1 MSEIAHSAVGDV
13 PIDSFKADSH
23 NGGKDAWVC
32 TRCGKVKDLRG
43 DHLRGK
49 MEVRSDC
56 WPCGKKATF
65 KLQSRL
71 SDDGSNNN
79 VPAASTVDDT
89 HQPKGVGNA
98 TIVGGFRAPVVPST
112 GDEHQFLFPAPVLQ
126 CSTPSLSAD
135 CSSVWKCSTCG
146 KVKPLSGDHLRGKT
160 EVRSDCWPCGC
171 KRTFVLSPVDG
182 EYGCSA
188 LPKEDASKTISKAS
202 ENVKEQATTG
212 AQIPVQPAATPFK
225 SVFGTQSSG
234 DAKPP
239 AATPFKSVF
248 GTQSSGD
255 AKPPAA
261 TPFKSVFGTQSSGDA
276 KPPAATPFK
285 SVFGT
290 QSSGDAKPPAATPF
304 KSVFGTQSSGDAKP
318 PAATP
323 FKSVFGTQSN
333 GDAKPPAATPFKSVF
348 GTQSSGDAKPP
359 AATPF
364 KSDSING
371 FFIKQTRAGIMSEI
385 AHSAVGDVPIDSFK
399 ADSHNGGKD
408 AWVCTRCGKVKD
420 LRGDHL
426 RGKME
431 VRSDCWPCGKK
442 ATFKLQSRLSD
453 DDSNNNVPAASTV
466 DDTHQPKG
474 VGNATIVGGF
484 RAPVVPSTGDEHQF
498 LFPAPVLQCSTP
510 SLSADC
516 SSVWKCSTCGKV
528 KPLSGDHLR
537 GKTEVRSDCWPC
549 GCKRTFVLSPV
560 DGEYGCSA
568 LPKED
573 ASKTISKASENVK
586 EQATTGAQI
595 PVQPAA
601 TPFKSVFGT
610 QSSGDAKPPA
620 ATPFKSVFGTQ
631 SSGDAKPPA
640 ATPFKSVFGTQSSG
654 DAKPPAA
661 TPFKSVFDTQSN
673 GDAKPPAATPF
684 KSVFG
689 TQSSGDAKPPA
700 ATPFKSVFGTQSSG
714 DAKPPAATPFK
725 SVFGTQSSGD
735 AKPPAAT
742 PFKSV
747 FGTQSSGDAKPPAAT
762 PFKSVFGTQSNGDA
776 KPPAATPF
784 KSVFDTQSS
793 RDAKPPAATPFKSV
807 FGTQSSGDAKPPAAT
822 PFKSDSINGFFIKQT
837 RAGIMSEI
845 AHSAVGDVPID
856 SFKADSHNGG
866 KDAWVC
872 TRCGKVKDLRGDHLR
887 GKMEV
892 RSDCW
897 PCGKKATFKLQ
908 SRLSDDDSNNN
919 VPAASTVDDTH
930 QPKGVGNATIVGGFR
945 APVVPS
951 TGDEHQFLFPAPVL
965 QCSTP
970 SLSADCSSVW
980 KCSTCGKV
988 KPLSGDH
995 LRGKTEVR
1003 SDCWPCGCKRTFVL
1017 SPVDGEYGCSALP
1030 KEDASKTISKASEN
1044 VKEQATTG
1052 AQIPVQPA
1060 ATPFKSVF
1068 GTQSSG
1074 DAKPPAATPFKSVF
1088 GTQSSGDAKPPAATP
1103 FKSVFGTQSSG
1114 DAKPPAATPFKSVF
1128 GTQSS
1133 GDAKP
1138 PAATPFK
1145 SVFGTQSSGDAKP
1158 PAATPFKSVF
1168 GTQSSGDAKPPA
1180 ATPFKSVFG
1189 TQSNGDAKPPAATPF
1204 KSVFGTQSSGDAKPP
1219 AATPFKSVF
1228 DTQSSRDAK
1237 PPAATPFKSVFGT
1250 QSSGDAKP
1258 PAATPFKSDSINGFF
1273 IKQTR
1278 AGIMSEIA
1286 HSAVGD
1292 VPIDSFKADS
1302 HNGGKDAWVC
1312 TRCGKV
1318 KDLRGDHLRGKMEV
1332 RSDCWPCGKK
1342 ATFKLQSRLSDD
1354 DSNNNVPAA
1363 STVDDTHQPKGVGNA
1378 TIVGGFRAPVV
1389 PSTGDEHQFL
1399 FPAPVLQCSTPSLS
1413 ADCSSVWKCSTC
1425 GKVKPLSGDHL
1436 RGKTEVRSDCWPCGC
1451 KRTFVLS
1458 PVDGEYGCSALP
1470 KEDASKTISK
1480 ASENVKE
1487 QATHW
1492 RTNTQY
1498 NPQQHH

>member
-1 MSEIAHSAVGDV
+1 
-13 PIDSFKADSH
+13 
-23 NGGKDAWVC
+23 
-32 TRCGKVKDLRG
+32 
-43 DHLRGK
+43 
-49 MEVRSDC
+49 
-56 WPCGKKATF
+56 
-65 KLQSRL
+65 
-71 SDDGSNNN
+71 
-79 VPAASTVDDT
+79 
-89 HQPKGVGNA
+89 
-98 TIVGGFRAPVVPST
+98 
-112 GDEHQFLFPAPVLQ
+112 
-126 CSTPSLSAD
+126 
-135 CSSVWKCSTCG
+135 
-146 KVKPLSGDHLRGKT
+146 
-160 EVRSDCWPCGC
+160 
-171 KRTFVLSPVDG
+171 
-182 EYGCSA
+182 
-188 LPKEDASKTISKAS
+188 
-202 ENVKEQATTG
+202 
-212 AQIPVQPAATPFK
+212 
-225 SVFGTQSSG
+225 
-234 DAKPP
+234 
-239 AATPFKSVF
+239 
-248 GTQSSGD
+248 
-255 AKPPAA
+255 
-261 TPFKSVFGTQSSGDA
+261 
-276 KPPAATPFK
+276 
-285 SVFGT
+285 
-290 QSSGDAKPPAATPF
+290 
-304 KSVFGTQSSGDAKP
+304 
-318 PAATP
+318 
-323 FKSVFGTQSN
+323 
-333 GDAKPPAATPFKSVF
+333 
-348 GTQSSGDAKPP
+348 
-359 AATPF
+359 
-364 KSDSING
+364 
-371 FFIKQTRAGIMSEI
+371 
-385 AHSAVGDVPIDSFK
+385 
-399 ADSHNGGKD
+399 
-408 AWVCTRCGKVKD
+408 
-420 LRGDHL
+420 
-426 RGKME
+426 
-431 VRSDCWPCGKK
+431 
-442 ATFKLQSRLSD
+442 
-453 DDSNNNVPAASTV
+453 
-466 DDTHQPKG
+466 
-474 VGNATIVGGF
+474 
-484 RAPVVPSTGDEHQF
+484 
-498 LFPAPVLQCSTP
+498 
-510 SLSADC
+510 
-516 SSVWKCSTCGKV
+516 
-528 KPLSGDHLR
+528 
-537 GKTEVRSDCWPC
+537 
-549 GCKRTFVLSPV
+549 
-560 DGEYGCSA
+560 
-568 LPKED
+568 
-573 ASKTISKASENVK
+573 
-586 EQATTGAQI
+586 
-595 PVQPAA
+595 
-601 TPFKSVFGT
+601 
-610 QSSGDAKPPA
+610 
-620 ATPFKSVFGTQ
+620 
-631 SSGDAKPPA
+631 
-640 ATPFKSVFGTQSSG
+640 
-654 DAKPPAA
+654 
-661 TPFKSVFDTQSN
+661 
-673 GDAKPPAATPF
+673 
-684 KSVFG
+684 
-689 TQSSGDAKPPA
+689 
-700 ATPFKSVFGTQSSG
+700 
-714 DAKPPAATPFK
+714 
-725 SVFGTQSSGD
+725 
-735 AKPPAAT
+735 
-742 PFKSV
+742 
-747 FGTQSSGDAKPPAAT
+747 
-762 PFKSVFGTQSNGDA
+762 
-776 KPPAATPF
+776 
-784 KSVFDTQSS
+784 
-793 RDAKPPAATPFKSV
+793 
-807 FGTQSSGDAKPPAAT
+807 
-822 PFKSDSINGFFIKQT
+822 
-837 RAGIMSEI
+837 MSEI

-1189 TQSNGDAKPPAATPF
+1189 TQS
-1204 KSVFGTQSSGDAKPP
+1204 SG
-1219 AATPFKSVF
+1219 
-1228 DTQSSRDAK
+1228 DAK

-1487 QATHW
+1487 QATTGAQIPVQPAATPFKSVFGTQSSGDAKPPAATSFKSVFGTQSSGDAKPPAATPFKSVFGTQSSGDAKPPAATPFKSVFDTQSSGDAKPPAATPFKSVFGTQSSGDAKPPAATPFKSVFGTQSSGDAKPPAATPFKSVFGTQSSGDAKPPAATPFKSVFGTQSSGDAKPPAATPFKSVFGTQSSGDAKPPAATPFKSVFGTQSSGDAKPPAATPFKSVFDTQSNGDAKPPAATPFKSVFGTQSSGDAKPPAATPFKSVFGTQSSGDAKPPAATPFKSVFDTQSSGDAKPPAATPFKSVFGTQSSGDAKPPAATPFKSVFGTQSSGDAKPPAATPFKSVFGTQSSGDANC
-1492 RTNTQY
+1492 RGGVVSICLDGESSVTNSASSSCRSTVQANILHDSVGGGVACVADDLSGY
-1498 NPQQHH
+1498 QSNSLDEALNVTGLSPLFSAFERMMNDAKEKVLSALKEELNQMVSCVGGRDCCKCGRAIQSGREVKENYRGRNKSGDKIMWAHLENAFTKPY